1 VYLASSRSLAALEMA
16 VHLDRAAVLASFVF
30 ISCEFDERLVAVVR
44 PTRCRRTGATIRLH
58 QRSQSSATRG
68 SRLRKPA
75 VLEIPSAIVQQE
87 THYLLNPAHRD
98 CARIRIGEPEAFS
111 FDGRL
116 TR

>member
-1 VYLASSRSLAALEMA
+1 LPPDWRNDPPPPALAVIGDAW
-16 VHLDRAAVLASFVF
+16 VKASQ
-30 ISCEFDERLVAVVR
+30 A
-44 PTRCRRTGATIRLH
+44 
-58 QRSQSSATRG
+58 
-68 SRLRKPA
+68 A